1 MGGILST
8 GAGASEIPTA
18 GGRILPVW
26 DLSYRYVF
34 QMLCINV
41 IYIYMQ
47 LNIRIF
53 VYLAKKTAK
62 KYHLSHRES
71 CKRLHPMPPWSC
83 PHLCTVHIPPQSHP
97 STSLHIPPPP
107 SPPPPPS
114 RTDQWDATL
123 AGSLGE
129 NRPRS
134 VGSARPRGT
143 RWEPGGAVMNT
154 AANNKIRS
162 VDHGRKESGIQP
174 KWSDWGRLCAGP
186 GRVGIALKH
195 PSADETSVFFN
206 DRYFCSQDVSFENE
220 EQWQRNRVC
229 LSVCMSVKTQIIVT
243 SSLG

>member
-1 MGGILST
+1 
-8 GAGASEIPTA
+8 
-18 GGRILPVW
+18 
-26 DLSYRYVF
+26 
-34 QMLCINV
+34 
-41 IYIYMQ
+41 MQ

-71 CKRLHPMPPWSC
+71 WEGLHPMPPWSC
-83 PHLCTVHIPPQSHP
+83 PHPLQSTSSTITS

-107 SPPPPPS
+107 SSPPPPS

-154 AANNKIRS
+154 AAHNKTRS
-162 VDHGRKESGIQP
+162 VHHGRKESGIQP
-174 KWSDWGRLCAGP
+174 EWSDWGRLCAGP
-186 GRVGIALKH
+186 GRVGTALKR

-206 DRYFCSQDVSFENE
+206 DPYFCSQEVSFENE

-229 LSVCMSVKTQIIVT
+229 LSVCLYVCQNTNNCHLVSGMNGEKRT
-243 SSLG
+243 SETGRHK